1 MFSKMDGLRLPVIS
15 DHAVSLPDLLRSGV
29 RGKPDVSALAAMS
42 GKKVTV
48 LVWHYHDD
56 DVRGPDAGVRIDLL
70 GAPQG
75 VPEVTRHLV
84 DETHSNSFTAWLA
97 MGSPQKPTAEQI
109 AELEQACKL
118 APVDEQPRF
127 IEEENFSAV
136 MVTLARQGVTLLEM
150 EWK

>member
-1 MFSKMDGLRLPVIS
+1 MTLKTPLLFL
-15 DHAVSLPDLLRSGV
+15 SLAG
-29 RGKPDVSALAAMS
+29 LAAAES
-42 GKKVTV
+42 FPVTIRV
-48 LVWHYHDD
+48 
-56 DVRGPDAGVRIDLL
+56 DVRGPDAEVRIDLL

-75 VPEVTRHLV
+75 VPKVTRHLV

-118 APVDEQPRF
+118 AAVDEQARF
-127 IEEENFSAV
+127 IEEENLSAV
-136 MVTLARQGVTLLEM
+136 MVTLARQGVTSLEM